1 VLLKDISE
9 VTGNLDTMII
19 YTKDG
24 KEHRIGTGKP
34 VRNTFF
40 IDHLKKVIMRK
51 DERAKPM
58 IINQQQFEP
67 NTLALLPPLP
77 A

>member
-40 IDHLKKVIMRK
+40 IEHLKKVIMRK

-58 IINQQQFEP
+58 MINQQQLEP